1 MAEMQCKCFMAL
13 TRSSPVC
20 VETYGL
26 VIWARKRDA
35 NCVCNQYLSCFNCH
49 CKRIIFKCTVSHNMV
64 FNLFYRIFAQYMCNQ
79 E

>member
-49 CKRIIFKCTVSHNMV
+49 YKRIIFKCTVSHNMV
-64 FNLFYRIFAQYMCNQ
+64 FKFL
-79 E
+79 